1 MRSMAI
7 AAALIL
13 LTAGA
18 AQAFTYEGAGHNLNV
33 DGTPRF
39 TDPEDALTD
48 GDKAPAKSKSGFS
61 MHFSGGTT
69 TPGFGSGSFGAF
81 GSQNRFLPSANR
93 AFNTPFQ
100 NQSNSPFGQN

>member
-18 AQAFTYEGAGHNLNV
+18 AQAFTYEGTGHSLNA

-69 TPGFGSGSFGAF
+69 TPGFGPFGV
-81 GSQNRFLPSANR
+81 QNRFLPSANR

>member
-1 MRSMAI
+1 MKSMAI

-18 AQAFTYEGAGHNLNV
+18 AHAFTYEGAGHSLNV

-48 GDKAPAKSKSGFS
+48 GDKSPAKSKSGFS

-69 TPGFGSGSFGAF
+69 APGFSPFGV
-81 GSQNRFLPSANR
+81 QNRFGPSANR

-100 NQSNSPFGQN
+100 NQTNSPFGQN